1 MGLFSYWEL
10 KQIPNFLLA
19 APILFLSFKAIYRY
33 ASHDWRRFFTFG
45 TQTSTEST
53 EKWEDNPLLLPYM
66 YYWFVYSAVL
76 LVLANVQI
84 ATRQLASLPALYW
97 FSAQESK
104 RNPFVV
110 PFFLLYNVLGA
121 ILFSN
126 FYPWT

>member
-1 MGLFSYWEL
+1 M

-19 APILFLSFKAIYRY
+19 LPILFLSLKAVYRY
-33 ASHDWRRFFTFG
+33 ASYDWRRFFTMG
-45 TQTSTEST
+45 LQTSSERPA
-53 EKWEDNPLLLPYM
+53 EHFEGNLVLLPFM
-66 YYWFVYSAVL
+66 YYWLVYSAVL

-97 FSAQESK
+97 FCAEEIK
-104 RNPFVV
+104 RNRLVV

>member
-1 MGLFSYWEL
+1 M

-19 APILFLSFKAIYRY
+19 LPILFLSLKAVYRY
-33 ASHDWRRFFTFG
+33 ASHDWRRFFTMG
-45 TQTSTEST
+45 LQTSSEHPTEQF
-53 EKWEDNPLLLPYM
+53 EGNLVVLPFM
-66 YYWFVYSAVL
+66 YYWLVYSAVL

-97 FSAQESK
+97 FCAEEIK
-104 RNPFVV
+104 RNRLVV